1 LAGITHEAGLG
12 WPSLRRAFATALKP
26 APLKDLCELGGWKN
40 ARTILKAYQQAD
52 HATMRQALATRQRT
66 VRAKPA

>member
-1 LAGITHEAGLG
+1 VRTWWLEERAGH
-12 WPSLRRAFATALKP
+12 
-26 APLKDLCELGGWKN
+26 PLKS
-40 ARTILKAYQQAD
+40 YQQAD